1 MINPSEVSTSSVP
14 TSSSLHGKPEA
25 VQPTETAAK
34 PASETNAA
42 PAAAKR
48 GRKPGSVV
56 AKKKPVGG
64 QKIVHYFQVEKG
76 YKPAMGKAPTVVKD
90 FKDEN
95 EAYIECFKTGSL
107 CIRGELFSVDI
118 VGKTLTEIPVLVAA
132 QPE

>member
-1 MINPSEVSTSSVP
+1 MNNLAAVP
-14 TSSSLHGKPEA
+14 TSPVTTAKTESA
-25 VQPTETAAK
+25 QPTDVSTK
-34 PASETNAA
+34 PASTSEASAAA
-42 PAAAKR
+42 PAKR

-56 AKKKPVGG
+56 AKKKSGAG
-64 QKIVHYFQVEKG
+64 QKVVHYFQVEKG
-76 YKPAMGKAPTVVKD
+76 YRPAMGKAPTVVKD

-107 CIRGELFSVDI
+107 CIRGELFGVDI

>member
-1 MINPSEVSTSSVP
+1 MNNLAGVPTSPIMPAKAEGVQPAEVST
-14 TSSSLHGKPEA
+14 
-25 VQPTETAAK
+25 K
-34 PASETNAA
+34 PASASEA

-56 AKKKPVGG
+56 AKKKPNAA
-64 QKIVHYFQVEKG
+64 QKVVHYFQVEKG
-76 YKPAMGKAPTVVKD
+76 YRPAMGKAPTVVKD

-107 CIRGELFSVDI
+107 CIRGELFGVDI
-118 VGKTLTEIPVLVAA
+118 VGKTLTEIPVLVEA